1 MSVDYAER
9 AAECRRLATQYARP
23 GDWAHF
29 VEMAESWELLLR
41 QQQQKLKQQEELR
54 REQELKQQE
63 ELKREEELKQQEELK
78 QEKSRLETIALAD
91 RFRNVLSLS
100 DIAADRAAKGNKNE
114 KAA

>member
-63 ELKREEELKQQEELK
+63 ELKREQELKQQEELKREQELKQQEELK

-100 DIAADRAAKGNKNE
+100 DI
-114 KAA
+114 